1 MFFRLLLAAA
11 PFLALSSA
19 ALHAQSAP
27 PAPRV
32 SEQDLRRH
40 IEILASDDF
49 EGRQPGT
56 VGETKTLAYLSKQM
70 AALGLEP
77 AAGQGRWYQ
86 PVGIVT
92 RRPFAHRSTWTAN
105 GSAID
110 FDQANGI
117 FIGKDASV
125 RIDGAPV
132 WFVGHGAVLKD
143 GKVDQLAGADLKGAV
158 ALILYDAPKVPDF
171 PSYAERVK
179 AVTAA
184 GAAAVI
190 GVVSEE
196 IPWSSVT
203 SSYSAGQ
210 HKLQSEAV
218 PAVQGAMPVA
228 AAARLVGD
236 AGGDFKE
243 LLGQPGP
250 SFKPVS
256 LKLRAS
262 LDIST
267 RVHAY
272 TTHNVIGR
280 LRGTGGG
287 KESLLYLAHWD
298 HMGICRPEGEADRIC
313 NGAVDNASGL
323 AMLLETARHL
333 ARGPRP
339 MRDILFMGTTSEEIG
354 LLGAQHFANEPP
366 VPLVSI
372 VAALNLD
379 TVAVAPAGGKVA
391 ILGRGTTALDPIID
405 ETARQLGREPDTDR
419 EESSFLN
426 RQDGWVLTKAGVP
439 AVMVGSSFADMG
451 PLGSFL
457 GDAYH
462 KPEDDLDHPIQLG
475 GAAEDTELLVA
486 LGRKLA
492 DPKIYQR
499 PAR

>member
-19 ALHAQSAP
+19 ALHAQASSLAP
-27 PAPRV
+27 QV

-40 IEILASDDF
+40 IQILASDDF
-49 EGRQPGT
+49 EGRLPGT
-56 VGETKTLAYLSKQM
+56 AGETKTIAYLSQQM
-70 AALGLEP
+70 AAAGLEP
-77 AAGQGRWYQ
+77 AAAPGRWYQ

-92 RRPFAHRSTWTAN
+92 RRPFGHRVSWTAN
-105 GSAID
+105 GRVVE
-110 FDQANGI
+110 FDQSYGV
-117 FIGKDASV
+117 FIGDKASA

-132 WFVGHGAVLKD
+132 WFVGHGAVLKNR
-143 GKVDQLAGADLKGAV
+143 KVDQLAGADLKGAV
-158 ALILYDAPKVPDF
+158 ALILFEAPMIPDF

-184 GAAAVI
+184 GASAVI
-190 GVVSEE
+190 GIVSDD
-196 IPWSSVT
+196 IPWSSIAST
-203 SSYSAGQ
+203 YAAGQ

-218 PAVQGAMPVA
+218 PAVQGAIPIA
-228 AAARLVGD
+228 AAVRLINE
-236 AGGDFKE
+236 AGGDFKG

-250 SFKPVS
+250 SFKPVP

-262 LDIST
+262 LDVST

-280 LRGTGGG
+280 LRGSGGG
-287 KESLLYLAHWD
+287 RESLLYLAHWD
-298 HMGICRPEGEADRIC
+298 HMGICRPEGAADRIC

-333 ARGPRP
+333 SRSARPA
-339 MRDILFMGTTSEEIG
+339 RDILFMGTTSEEIG
-354 LLGAQHFANEPP
+354 LLGAQHFANQPT
-366 VPLVSI
+366 VPLTSI

-391 ILGRGTTALDPIID
+391 ILGRGTTPLDPIID
-405 ETARQLGREPDTDR
+405 ATARELGREPDTDR

-426 RQDGWVLTKAGVP
+426 RQDGFVLTRAGVP
-439 AVMVGSSFADMG
+439 AVMVGGSFADMKT
-451 PLGSFL
+451 LGAFL
-457 GDAYH
+457 GGSYH
-462 KPEDDLDHPIQLG
+462 KPEDDLAHPIQLG
-475 GAAEDTELLVA
+475 GAAEDTELLIA

-492 DPKIYQR
+492 DPKIYQP